1 MKENLKKGTV
11 IELPIKEIRT
21 ENKKSYFIVT
31 YQNREHAIIMFEFQ
45 KEDPKTDTMR
55 CVVKEMKDDVPVFV
69 QDFSLLYRRFYSEG
83 NIYPFTVRRDYTE
96 LAGGYYEVADM
107 HGFIFRLILYAGKKL
122 REGQRIQCRVKSLI
136 ANKLM
141 LELVP
146 DKEIGENRSSYLVKN
161 IIDGLVLPDNMERW
175 LKGYWMNNPAIKKS
189 RESFKGDEEKWIL
202 HVIRELDENMDTWVK
217 PGYKYNNLL
226 LDTYFQACLYL
237 LEGSDFLMRYPE
249 NERKYGQKILSRA
262 AQNAEA
268 FMQALSLIEEKNH
281 IRHIDIQLT
290 KMKKSGYLFQPDK
303 RLRELMCI
311 FTLEQGLMEQKM
323 QLIFDIILDGN
334 KTHWRNEPF
343 RSAFIEMLDLYII
356 ETRKKIDRMANIEDA
371 EGSRWLEKIIQALAI
386 QLLLATEKDD
396 LDRKLNQSMLY
407 RYLTY
412 VEGSK
417 KEVLLEKSF
426 RCLSETSMSG
436 LGFGWGEVRDLTLM
450 AIKLSGQLQGMA
462 DNTSIM
468 QTYQGKKALL
478 QLAEGNLLIRP
489 LEYYAALEPQIPD
502 WMMNWC
508 NTQIWLDEADSN
520 SITMGTKNL
529 LDYQKW
535 WKHMEHHLFNGVANR
550 SLKRKRKYRPEI
562 KDTVMVRINGY
573 DPENPEYLLCTIEDI
588 NYEGEGRINI
598 KNFVRYTIRM
608 DMSAFVNS
616 DGKPYLLQAQVIG
629 VNAKG
634 IFEFTM
640 RDGIWDYIRQCLKVG
655 NMTRC
660 VVMEKYKGYYL
671 CISEYGYSLHV
682 EITSNMPQLPIGG
695 YIEAVVDEVKNNGTV
710 EASFAQQILE
720 NFKVQDAFAN
730 LIDGYA
736 EERVYEEE
744 DDKED
749 LQMEIPLDE
758 SYVIE
763 LVHILDRKAILEPD
777 YVKTYNL
784 LNIARLIALLVEKDE
799 IAGYYDER
807 MKLLKMFQAFAI
819 NGTVDNAK
827 LMEQSKVNGDMI
839 ANYPLLQT
847 RLLELQCISCMD
859 VEGKN
864 DFLWEVMSK
873 TCNARLQKIAK
884 LVLSYNL
891 LIGFGMFEE
900 KEAIRVKLNE
910 ILNIEMKTER
920 PRYFGRE
927 DLHTEFKSSLVYPAS
942 CNMQPDLKAQTHVI
956 MKVICGFLNA
966 EGGTLYIGV
975 NNEGVACGIED
986 DLAYFKNSSMDS
998 FDLYVRNMIVKKMGV
1013 RANAYV
1019 KVSYPDAGKKTVY
1032 AIEIKPSPYPVKL
1045 DDIHY
1050 VRQGSS
1056 TWPVMGEDLESFL
1069 EQRDAEIQRLGAVVV
1084 EPAEQAVEVPELE
1097 VEEKT
1102 AVKEITY
1109 HDDTQI
1115 STSCIRRNPLHSW
1128 EDGFG
1133 EDTLCYL
1140 HLLPKYGYMLTD
1152 DECWE
1157 ETLLS
1162 LSVQQ
1167 CEKDGYIILVY
1178 KSGRIVKVPV
1188 SELLDKT
1195 LRKSYKRSD
1204 AEELFFAC
1212 PAKEDDALLTIV
1224 TDNNDNHCYRLDDI
1238 ANLRE
1243 GNMSDKG
1250 ELLSNVYLKSVVQ
1263 CEIIP
1268 KKHIGDLKKIHN
1280 LRSTNLGNML
1290 TEQWA
1295 PKELAT
1301 LRKLGVLK
1309 DE

>member
-1 MKENLKKGTV
+1 MKENLRKGTV
-11 IELPIKEIRT
+11 LELPIKEIRT

-31 YQNREHAIIMFEFQ
+31 YKNREHAIIMFEFQ
-45 KEDPKTDTMR
+45 KDDPKTDTMR
-55 CVVKEMKDDVPVFV
+55 CVVKEVKDGVPVFV
-69 QDFSLLYRRFYSEG
+69 QDFSILYRRFYTEG
-83 NIYPFTVRRDYTE
+83 SVYPFTVRRDYTE
-96 LAGGYYEVADM
+96 LAGGYYEVADL
-107 HGFIFRLILYAGKKL
+107 HGFLFRLMFHGGKRL
-122 REGQRIQCRVKSLI
+122 AEGQRIQCRVRSLI
-136 ANKLM
+136 TNKLV
-141 LELVP
+141 LELVS
-146 DKEIGENRSSYLVKN
+146 EENGQNRTAYLVKN
-161 IIDGLVLPDNMERW
+161 IIEGLALPEKMSRW
-175 LKGYWMNNPAIKKS
+175 LRMFWMSNPIIKKS
-189 RESFKGDEEKWIL
+189 REAFKGNEEQWIL
-202 HVIRELDENMDTWVK
+202 HIIREMDENMDTWVK
-217 PGYKYNNLL
+217 PGYKCNNLL
-226 LDTYFQACLYL
+226 LDTFLQVCLYL
-237 LEGSDFLMRYPE
+237 LEGSDFLTRYSE
-249 NERKYGQKILSRA
+249 NERKYGQKVLSRA
-262 AQNAEA
+262 VQNAEA
-268 FMQALSLIEEKNH
+268 FMQALMLIEDNSH

-290 KMKKSGYLFQPDK
+290 KIKKSGYLFQPDK

-334 KTHWRNEPF
+334 KAHWRNEPF
-343 RSAFIEMLDLYII
+343 RSAFIEMLDLYIM

-371 EGSRWLEKIIQALAI
+371 EGGRLLVKIIQALAI

-412 VEGSK
+412 VEGGK

-426 RCLSETSMSG
+426 RCLSETNMSG

-450 AIKLSGQLQGMA
+450 AIKLSGQIQGMN
-462 DNTSIM
+462 DYTSIT
-468 QTYQGKKALL
+468 QTYPGKKAML
-478 QLAEGNLLIRP
+478 QLADGNMLIRP
-489 LEYYAALEPQIPD
+489 LEYYADLQPQIPD
-502 WMMNWC
+502 WMVSWC
-508 NTQIWLDEADSN
+508 KTQVLLGGTDAGSVAV
-520 SITMGTKNL
+520 GTKNL
-529 LDYQKW
+529 SEYQKW
-535 WKHMEHHLFNGVANR
+535 WKRIEHQLFAGISYRAT
-550 SLKRKRKYRPEI
+550 KRKRVYRPEI
-562 KDTVMVRINGY
+562 NDKVYIRIDGI
-573 DPENPEYLLCTIEDI
+573 DPTDPDYFLCTIVDV
-588 NYEGEGRINI
+588 NYEGEGRISY

-629 VNAKG
+629 VDAKG
-634 IFEFTM
+634 IFEFSM

-655 NMTRC
+655 SLTRC

-682 EITSNMPQLPIGG
+682 EINKDTPALQSGS
-695 YIEAVVDEVKNNGTV
+695 YIEAIIDNVKSSGTV
-710 EASFAQQILE
+710 EAAYVQRIIE
-720 NFKVQDAFAN
+720 NFKVQNSFAN

-736 EERVYEEE
+736 DERVYEEE
-744 DDKED
+744 DEKED
-749 LQMEIPLDE
+749 LMQEVQMDE

-763 LVHILDRKAILEPD
+763 LVHILDRKAVLEQD
-777 YVKTYNL
+777 YIKTYNM
-784 LNIARLIALLVEKDE
+784 LNVARLVALLIEKDDL
-799 IAGYYDER
+799 AAYFDER
-807 MKLLKMFQAFAI
+807 MKLLNMFQSFAI

-864 DFLWEVMSK
+864 DFLWEVMVK

-884 LVLSYNL
+884 LVISYNM

-900 KEAIRVKLNE
+900 KEAIRIKLNE

-956 MKVICGFLNA
+956 MKVICGMLNA

-975 NNEGVACGIED
+975 NNEGVACGIDD

-1019 KVSYPDAGKKTVY
+1019 NVSYPDAGKKTVY

-1069 EQRDAEIQRLGAVVV
+1069 EQREAVVQRLGAVVV
-1084 EPAEQAVEVPELE
+1084 EPQDERVKVVVESDDKP
-1097 VEEKT
+1097 KT
-1102 AVKEITY
+1102 QPFSY

-1115 STSCIRRNPLHSW
+1115 TTSKIRRNALHSW

-1133 EDTLCYL
+1133 EDTQCYL

-1167 CEKDGYIILVY
+1167 TDEYVILVY

-1188 SELLDKT
+1188 GELMDKAM
-1195 LRKSYKRSD
+1195 RKTYKRSD
-1204 AEELFFAC
+1204 TEELFFAC
-1212 PAKEDDALLTIV
+1212 PAKADEALLTIMK
-1224 TDNNDNHCYRLDDI
+1224 DNSDNDCYRLDDI

-1280 LRSTNLGNML
+1280 LRSTNLGNVL

-1295 PKELAT
+1295 PKELKT
-1301 LRKLGVLK
+1301 LRKLNIITE
-1309 DE
+1309 D